1 MIKLRN
7 FFKSF
12 GPKNVL
18 RSLDLDVDSGEIV
31 TIRGKNG
38 SGKTTFLKALST
50 LEKPDDYDLA
60 EIDGFDLV
68 RNSEEVRA
76 RVGFLS
82 HNPPYYPELTGLEN
96 LDFWLDLHPGNYDSN
111 YSGEL
116 LAQVGL
122 IMFKDDMAGNYSRGM
137 IQRLGFA
144 ISIAHSPTTLLLDEP
159 LTGLDDDGSQ
169 IIEDHLLR
177 LKDNGCSI
185 LLSSHDEISF
195 ADRVLELEDGAL
207 K

>member
-18 RSLDLDVDSGEIV
+18 RSLDLDVESGEIV

-38 SGKTTFLKALST
+38 SGKTTLLKALST

-82 HNPPYYPELTGLEN
+82 HNPPYYPELSGLEN

-122 IMFKDDMAGNYSRGM
+122 IIFKDDMAGNYSRGM

-144 ISIAHSPTTLLLDEP
+144 IAIAHSPTTLLLDEP

>member
-1 MIKLRN
+1 MIRLRN

-31 TIRGKNG
+31 TIKGKNG
-38 SGKTTFLKALST
+38 SGKTTLLKALST

-68 RNSEEVRA
+68 SNSEEIRS

-82 HNPPYYPELTGLEN
+82 HNPPFYPELTGLEN
-96 LDFWLDLHPGNYDSN
+96 LNFWLDLHPADNNSDYAS
-111 YSGEL
+111 EM
-116 LAQVGL
+116 LAKVGL
-122 IMFKDDMAGNYSRGM
+122 IMFQDDMAGNYSRGM

-144 ISIAHSPTTLLLDEP
+144 IALAHSPTTLLLDEP
-159 LTGLDDDGSQ
+159 FTGLDDEGSK
-169 IIEDHLLR
+169 IIEEHLIR
-177 LKDNGCSI
+177 LKENDCSI
-185 LLSSHDEISF
+185 LLSSHDDISF
-195 ADRVLELEDGAL
+195 TDRSLELDQGAL
-207 K
+207 Q

>member
-18 RSLDLDVDSGEIV
+18 RSLDLDVESGEIV

-38 SGKTTFLKALST
+38 SGKTTLLKALST

-96 LDFWLDLHPGNYDSN
+96 LDFWLDLHPSNYDSN

-144 ISIAHSPTTLLLDEP
+144 IAIAHSPTTLLLDEP

-169 IIEDHLLR
+169 ILEDHLLR

>member
-18 RSLDLDVDSGEIV
+18 RSLDLDIDSGEIV
-31 TIRGKNG
+31 VVKGKNG
-38 SGKTTFLKALST
+38 SGKTTLLKALST

>member
-38 SGKTTFLKALST
+38 SGKTTLLKALST

-159 LTGLDDDGSQ
+159 LTGLDEDGSQ

>member
-18 RSLDLDVDSGEIV
+18 RSLDLDVAAGEIV
-31 TIRGKNG
+31 TIKGKNG
-38 SGKTTFLKALST
+38 SGKTTLLKALST
-50 LEKPDDYDLA
+50 LEMPDDYDLA

-68 RNSEEVRA
+68 SNSEEVRA

-82 HNPPYYPELTGLEN
+82 HNPPFYPELTGLEN

-111 YSGEL
+111 YSGEV

-144 ISIAHSPTTLLLDEP
+144 IAIAHSPTTLLLDEP
-159 LTGLDDDGSQ
+159 FTGLDDDGSQ

-177 LKDNGCSI
+177 LKENGCSI
-185 LLSSHDEISF
+185 LLSSHDDISF
-195 ADRVLELEDGAL
+195 TDRALELEDGAL

>member
-18 RSLDLDVDSGEIV
+18 RSLDLDVESGEIV

-38 SGKTTFLKALST
+38 SGKTTLLKALST

-60 EIDGFDLV
+60 EIDEFDLV

-144 ISIAHSPTTLLLDEP
+144 IAIAHSPTTLLLDEP

-169 IIEDHLLR
+169 ILEDHLLR

>member
-18 RSLDLDVDSGEIV
+18 RSLDLDVESGEIV

-38 SGKTTFLKALST
+38 SGKTTLLKALST

-82 HNPPYYPELTGLEN
+82 HNPPYYPELSGLEN

-144 ISIAHSPTTLLLDEP
+144 SAIAHSPTTLLLDEP
-159 LTGLDDDGSQ
+159 LTGLDEDGSQ

>member
-18 RSLDLDVDSGEIV
+18 RSLDLDVAAGEIV
-31 TIRGKNG
+31 TIKGKNG
-38 SGKTTFLKALST
+38 SGKTTLLKALST

-60 EIDGFDLV
+60 DIDGFDLV
-68 RNSEEVRA
+68 SNSEEVRA

-82 HNPPYYPELTGLEN
+82 HNPPFYPELTGLEN

-111 YSGEL
+111 YSGEM

-144 ISIAHSPTTLLLDEP
+144 IAIAHSPTTLLLDEP
-159 LTGLDDDGSQ
+159 FTGLDDDGSQ

-177 LKDNGCSI
+177 LKENGCSI
-185 LLSSHDEISF
+185 LLSSHDDISF
-195 ADRVLELEDGAL
+195 TDRALELDEGAL

>member
-18 RSLDLDVDSGEIV
+18 RSLDLDVAAGEIV
-31 TIRGKNG
+31 TIKGKNG
-38 SGKTTFLKALST
+38 SGKTTLLKALST

-60 EIDGFDLV
+60 DIDGFDLV
-68 RNSEEVRA
+68 SNSEEVRA

-82 HNPPYYPELTGLEN
+82 HNPPFYPELTGLEN
-96 LDFWLDLHPGNYDSN
+96 LDFWLDLHPAEYASDYAS
-111 YSGEL
+111 EM
-116 LAQVGL
+116 LAKVGL

-144 ISIAHSPTTLLLDEP
+144 IAISHSPTTLLLDEP
-159 LTGLDDDGSQ
+159 FTGLDDEGSQ
-169 IIEDHLLR
+169 IIEGHLLR
-177 LKDNGCSI
+177 LKSNDCSI
-185 LLSSHDEISF
+185 LLSSHEDISF
-195 ADRVLELEDGAL
+195 TDRSLELEEGAL

>member
-18 RSLDLDVDSGEIV
+18 RSLDLDVAAGEIV
-31 TIRGKNG
+31 TIKGKNG
-38 SGKTTFLKALST
+38 SGKTTLLKALST

-68 RNSEEVRA
+68 SNSEEVRA

-82 HNPPYYPELTGLEN
+82 HNPPFYPELTGLEN

-111 YSGEL
+111 YSGEM

-144 ISIAHSPTTLLLDEP
+144 IAIAHSPTTLLLDEP
-159 LTGLDDDGSQ
+159 FTGLDDDGSQ

-177 LKDNGCSI
+177 LKENGCSI
-185 LLSSHDEISF
+185 LLSSHDDISF
-195 ADRVLELEDGAL
+195 TNRALELDEGAL

>member
-18 RSLDLDVDSGEIV
+18 RSLDLDVESGEIV

-38 SGKTTFLKALST
+38 SGKTTLLKALST

-195 ADRVLELEDGAL
+195 ADRVLELEDGVL

>member
-18 RSLDLDVDSGEIV
+18 RSLDLDIDSGEIV
-31 TIRGKNG
+31 VIKGKNG
-38 SGKTTFLKALST
+38 SGKTTLLKALST

-60 EIDGFDLV
+60 EIDEFDLV
-68 RNSEEVRA
+68 SNSEEIRS

-82 HNPPYYPELTGLEN
+82 HNPPFYPELSGLEN
-96 LDFWLDLHPGNYDSN
+96 LDFWLDLHPAEHGLDYAS
-111 YSGEL
+111 EM
-116 LAQVGL
+116 LAKVGL

-144 ISIAHSPTTLLLDEP
+144 IAIAHSPTTLLLDEP
-159 LTGLDDDGSQ
+159 FTGLDDEGSE
-169 IIEDHLLR
+169 IIEQHLLR
-177 LKDNGCSI
+177 LKEDGCSI
-185 LLSSHDEISF
+185 LLSSHDDISF
-195 ADRVLELEDGAL
+195 ADRTLELVQGAL

>member
-18 RSLDLDVDSGEIV
+18 RSLDLDVESGEIV

-38 SGKTTFLKALST
+38 SGKTTLLKALST
-50 LEKPDDYDLA
+50 LEKPDDYYLA

-144 ISIAHSPTTLLLDEP
+144 IAIAHSPTKLLLDEP
-159 LTGLDDDGSQ
+159 LTVLDDDGSQ

>member
-18 RSLDLDVDSGEIV
+18 RSLDLDVESGEIV

-38 SGKTTFLKALST
+38 SGKTTLLKALST

-82 HNPPYYPELTGLEN
+82 HNPHYYPELTGLEN

-144 ISIAHSPTTLLLDEP
+144 IAIAHSPTTLLLDEP

>member
-18 RSLDLDVDSGEIV
+18 RSLDLDVESGEIV

-38 SGKTTFLKALST
+38 SGKTTLLKALST

-96 LDFWLDLHPGNYDSN
+96 LDFWLDLHPGNYKSN

-122 IMFKDDMAGNYSRGM
+122 IMFKDDMAANYSRGM

-144 ISIAHSPTTLLLDEP
+144 IAIAHSPTTLLLDEP

>member
-18 RSLDLDVDSGEIV
+18 RSLDLDVESGEIV
-31 TIRGKNG
+31 TIKGKNG
-38 SGKTTFLKALST
+38 SGKTTLLKALST

-144 ISIAHSPTTLLLDEP
+144 IAIAHSPTTLLLDEP

>member
-18 RSLDLDVDSGEIV
+18 RSLDLDVASGEIV
-31 TIRGKNG
+31 TIKGKNG
-38 SGKTTFLKALST
+38 SGKTTLLKALST

-68 RNSEEVRA
+68 SNSEEVRA

-82 HNPPYYPELTGLEN
+82 HNPPFYPELTGLEN

-111 YSGEL
+111 YSGEM

-144 ISIAHSPTTLLLDEP
+144 IAIAHSPTTLLLDEP
-159 LTGLDDDGSQ
+159 FTGLDDDGSQ

-177 LKDNGCSI
+177 LKENGCSI
-185 LLSSHDEISF
+185 LLSSHDDISF
-195 ADRVLELEDGAL
+195 TDRALELEEGVL

>member
-18 RSLDLDVDSGEIV
+18 KSLDLDLDSGEIL

-38 SGKTTFLKALST
+38 SGKTTLLKVLST

-68 RNSEEVRA
+68 SNSEEIRS
-76 RVGFLS
+76 RIGFLS
-82 HNPPYYPELTGLEN
+82 HNPPFYPELSGLEN
-96 LDFWLDLHPGNYDSN
+96 LDFWLDLHPGDYASD
-111 YSGEL
+111 YSSEM

-137 IQRLGFA
+137 VQRLGFA
-144 ISIAHSPTTLLLDEP
+144 IAIAHSPTTLLLDEP
-159 LTGLDDDGSQ
+159 FTGLDDEGSQ
-169 IIEDHLLR
+169 IIEDHLIR
-177 LKDNGCSI
+177 LKGNDCSI
-185 LLSSHDEISF
+185 LLSSHDDISF
-195 ADRVLELEDGAL
+195 TDRTLELDQGAL

>member
-7 FFKSF
+7 FLKSV

-18 RSLDLDVDSGEIV
+18 RSLDLDVESGEIV

-38 SGKTTFLKALST
+38 SGKTTLLKALST

-144 ISIAHSPTTLLLDEP
+144 IAIAHSPTTLLLDEP

-169 IIEDHLLR
+169 ILEDHLLR

>member
-18 RSLDLDVDSGEIV
+18 RSLDLDVESGEIV

-38 SGKTTFLKALST
+38 SGKTTLLKALST

-122 IMFKDDMAGNYSRGM
+122 IMFKDDMAGNYTRGM

-144 ISIAHSPTTLLLDEP
+144 IAIAHSPTTLLLDEP
-159 LTGLDDDGSQ
+159 FTGLDDDGSQ

>member
-18 RSLDLDVDSGEIV
+18 RSLDLDVESGEIV

-38 SGKTTFLKALST
+38 SGKTTLLKALST

-144 ISIAHSPTTLLLDEP
+144 IAIAHSPTTLLLDEP
-159 LTGLDDDGSQ
+159 FTGLDDDGSQ

>member
-18 RSLDLDVDSGEIV
+18 RSLDLDVESGEIV

-38 SGKTTFLKALST
+38 SGKTTLLKALST

-195 ADRVLELEDGAL
+195 SDRVLELEDGAL

>member
-18 RSLDLDVDSGEIV
+18 RSLDLDVAAGEIV
-31 TIRGKNG
+31 TIKGKNG
-38 SGKTTFLKALST
+38 SGKTTLLKALST

-68 RNSEEVRA
+68 SNSEEVRA

-82 HNPPYYPELTGLEN
+82 HNPPFYPELTGLEN

-111 YSGEL
+111 YSGEV

-144 ISIAHSPTTLLLDEP
+144 IAIAHSPTTLLLDEP
-159 LTGLDDDGSQ
+159 FTGLDDEGSE
-169 IIEDHLLR
+169 IIEQHLLR
-177 LKDNGCSI
+177 LKEDGCSI
-185 LLSSHDEISF
+185 LLSSHDDISF
-195 ADRVLELEDGAL
+195 ADRTLELDQGAL

>member
-18 RSLDLDVDSGEIV
+18 RSLDLDLDSEEILS
-31 TIRGKNG
+31 IRGKNG
-38 SGKTTFLKALST
+38 SGKTTLLKALST

-144 ISIAHSPTTLLLDEP
+144 IAIAHSPTTLLLDEP

-169 IIEDHLLR
+169 ILEDHLLR

>member
-18 RSLDLDVDSGEIV
+18 RSLDLDVESGEIV

-38 SGKTTFLKALST
+38 SGKTTLLKALST

-82 HNPPYYPELTGLEN
+82 HNPPYYPELSGLEN

-144 ISIAHSPTTLLLDEP
+144 IAIAHSPTILLLDEP

>member
-18 RSLDLDVDSGEIV
+18 RSLDLDVESGEIV

-38 SGKTTFLKALST
+38 SGKTTLLKALST

-144 ISIAHSPTTLLLDEP
+144 IAIAHSPTTLLLDEP

-169 IIEDHLLR
+169 ILEDHLLR

>member
-18 RSLDLDVDSGEIV
+18 RSLDLDVESGEIV

-38 SGKTTFLKALST
+38 SGKTTLLKALST

-144 ISIAHSPTTLLLDEP
+144 IAIAHSPTTLLLDEP
-159 LTGLDDDGSQ
+159 LAGLDDDGSQ
-169 IIEDHLLR
+169 ILEDHLLR

>member
-1 MIKLRN
+1 MIRLRN

-31 TIRGKNG
+31 TIKGKNG
-38 SGKTTFLKALST
+38 SGKTTLLKALST

-60 EIDGFDLV
+60 EIDEFDLV
-68 RNSEEVRA
+68 SNSEEIRS

-82 HNPPYYPELTGLEN
+82 HNPPFYPELTGLEN
-96 LDFWLDLHPGNYDSN
+96 LDFWLDLHPAEYGSDYAS
-111 YSGEL
+111 EM
-116 LAQVGL
+116 LAKVGL

-144 ISIAHSPTTLLLDEP
+144 IAISHSPTTLLLDEP
-159 LTGLDDDGSQ
+159 FTGLDDEGSQ
-169 IIEDHLLR
+169 IIEEHLLR
-177 LKDNGCSI
+177 LKENECSI
-185 LLSSHDEISF
+185 LLSSHDDISF
-195 ADRVLELEDGAL
+195 TDRALELDEGAL

>member
-18 RSLDLDVDSGEIV
+18 RSLDLDVESGGIV

-38 SGKTTFLKALST
+38 SGKTTLLKVLST
-50 LEKPDDYDLA
+50 IEKPDDYDLA

-76 RVGFLS
+76 RVGVLS

-96 LDFWLDLHPGNYDSN
+96 LDFWLDLHPGNYYYN
-111 YSGEL
+111 YSGEV

-144 ISIAHSPTTLLLDEP
+144 IAIAHSPTTLLLDEP

-195 ADRVLELEDGAL
+195 AGRVLELEDGAL

>member
-18 RSLDLDVDSGEIV
+18 RSLDLDVESGEIV

-38 SGKTTFLKALST
+38 SGKTTLLKALST

-122 IMFKDDMAGNYSRGM
+122 IIFKDDMAGNYSRGM

-144 ISIAHSPTTLLLDEP
+144 IAIAHSPTTLLLDEP

>member
-18 RSLDLDVDSGEIV
+18 RSLDLDVEPGEIV

-38 SGKTTFLKALST
+38 SGKTTLLKALST

-144 ISIAHSPTTLLLDEP
+144 IAIAHSPTTLLLDEP

>member
-12 GPKNVL
+12 GPKDVL
-18 RSLDLDVDSGEIV
+18 RSLDLDIDSGEIV
-31 TIRGKNG
+31 TIKGKNG
-38 SGKTTFLKALST
+38 SGKTTLLKALST

-68 RNSEEVRA
+68 SNSEEIRS

-82 HNPPYYPELTGLEN
+82 HNPPFYPELTGLEN
-96 LDFWLDLHPGNYDSN
+96 LDFWLDLHPADYDLDYAS
-111 YSGEL
+111 EM
-116 LAQVGL
+116 LAKVGL

-144 ISIAHSPTTLLLDEP
+144 IAIAHSPTTLLLDEP
-159 LTGLDDDGSQ
+159 FTGLDDEGSQ
-169 IIEDHLLR
+169 IIEEHLIR
-177 LKDNGCSI
+177 LKENERNS
-185 LLSSHDEISF
+185 
-195 ADRVLELEDGAL
+195 
-207 K
+207 

>member
-18 RSLDLDVDSGEIV
+18 RSLDLDVESGEIV

-38 SGKTTFLKALST
+38 SGKTTLLKALSS

-144 ISIAHSPTTLLLDEP
+144 IAIAHSPTTLLLDEP